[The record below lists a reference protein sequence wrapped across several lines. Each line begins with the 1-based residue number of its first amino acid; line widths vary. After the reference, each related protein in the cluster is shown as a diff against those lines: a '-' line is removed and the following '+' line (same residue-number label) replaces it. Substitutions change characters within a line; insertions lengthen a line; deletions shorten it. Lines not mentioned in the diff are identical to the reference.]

1 MDHTLDYQKT
11 IEALEAERNKLNFLL
26 DKIGQG
32 IIVTDADLN
41 IVYVNRSAYLSS
53 AFRPAENARL
63 LTDITDDSQI
73 ISSVHACILT
83 KTAQTYDL
91 DSAENDGKIYSISVS
106 PVAGEWIA
114 NGAILIITDV
124 THFRQA
130 EQIRR
135 EFFANAS
142 HELKT
147 PITAIMG
154 FSELLG
160 AGLVDDMSKVYEYVG
175 RIQKQARNM
184 SGIINDILR
193 LSSLEEKRDAP
204 APVLLNLQ
212 QVSVEA
218 AAVLAT
224 EAEKKNVTIHVD
236 AKDTYIDAQ
245 RDDIWQL
252 ILNLLDNAVKYNI
265 EGGRV
270 DLIVY
275 PENDDAVLIVKDTG
289 IGIPAQDLPR
299 VFERFYR
306 VNKGRSRSIGGTG
319 LGLSIVKHIVARYRG
334 ELSLQSNLSVGTE
347 FTIRFKRAAAP
358 K

>member
-1 MDHTLDYQKT
+1 M
-11 IEALEAERNKLNFLL
+11 
-26 DKIGQG
+26 
-32 IIVTDADLN
+32 V
-41 IVYVNRSAYLSS
+41 
-53 AFRPAENARL
+53 
-63 LTDITDDSQI
+63 
-73 ISSVHACILT
+73 
-83 KTAQTYDL
+83 
-91 DSAENDGKIYSISVS
+91 
-106 PVAGEWIA
+106 
-114 NGAILIITDV
+114 ITDV

-218 AAVLAT
+218 AAVWPRSR
-224 EAEKKNVTIHVD
+224 KKNVTIHVD

-289 IGIPAQDLPR
+289 IGIPARICP
-299 VFERFYR
+299 
-306 VNKGRSRSIGGTG
+306 GC
-319 LGLSIVKHIVARYRG
+319 LSGFIASTRA
-334 ELSLQSNLSVGTE
+334 E
-347 FTIRFKRAAAP
+347 AAALAARGLDFLL
-358 K
+358 